1 MFLREGRG
9 PRARFGEDPWD
20 WAEAGVSAE
29 EDDDWFAFGAIEA
42 LLVSLAVF
50 GLAEAV

>member
-20 WAEAGVSAE
+20 WAEAEVSAE
-29 EDDDWFAFGAIEA
+29 EDDDWFAFR
-42 LLVSLAVF
+42 VTDDLAVL
-50 GLAEAV
+50 GLVEAD